1 MTLAGPPDLSVVIVT
16 RDDFRSIARPV
27 GHVQAQTAAD
37 RIELVIV
44 APSASE
50 SGVDP
55 RALVEGG
62 LRDARVV
69 SSGQVVWRGR
79 AAAVGVRASRAPIVA
94 FVENHSYPAPRW
106 AESLLAAHRGPWA
119 IVGPA
124 VENANPVTHTSVV
137 NFLLTYGRWA
147 GRREAAEVALLPF
160 HNSAYKRPWLEAYGQ
175 RLGEMLDSEYW
186 LQSDIRARGGRL
198 YFEPAARTAHQNEV
212 VLSTSLRLMF
222 GQGRVF
228 GNHRGEPWSPLRRA
242 GYLLGA
248 PAFPLLNLPRALR
261 EAARSV
267 STAELGAALPSIL
280 LHLVAHGAGEAAGYL
295 TRSDG
300 DEKFLAAHEFSLRSK
315 AEERV

>member
-1 MTLAGPPDLSVVIVT
+1 VTLASPPDLSVVIVT

-27 GHVQAQTAAD
+27 AHVQAQTAAD

-44 APSASE
+44 APSAAG

-55 RALVEGG
+55 AALVEGG
-62 LRDARVV
+62 LGDARVAP
-69 SSGQVVWRGR
+69 SGPVEWRGR

-94 FVENHSYPAPRW
+94 FVENHSFPDPRW

-119 IVGPA
+119 IVGPG

-147 GRREAAEVALLPF
+147 GRREPGEVDLLPF
-160 HNSAYKRPWLEAYGQ
+160 HNSAYKREWLDAWGE
-175 RLGEMLDSEYW
+175 RLGEILDSEYW

-198 YFEPAARTAHQNEV
+198 YLEPAARTAHQNET
-212 VLSTSLRLMF
+212 VLSTSLRLLF

-228 GNHRGEPWSPLRRA
+228 GHHRGEGWSPLRRA
-242 GYLLGA
+242 AYLLGA

-261 EAARSV
+261 ESAHSASG
-267 STAELGAALPSIL
+267 TELATALPSIL
-280 LHLVAHGAGEAAGYL
+280 LHLVAHGAGEAMGYL

-300 DEKFLAAHEFSLRSK
+300 DQGFLAAHEFSLRPEPAGRS
-315 AEERV
+315 